1 MRFLHELANCPYCTG
16 KKRRKKREFLKF
28 INFNGE
34 NIYVRKDVITAIRPE
49 KLPDGITY
57 TKILMNN
64 SLVITVQH
72 SLQDVL
78 KMLGEKTPA
87 KKAKK

>member
-1 MRFLHELANCPYCTG
+1 M
-16 KKRRKKREFLKF
+16 EFLKF

-34 NIYVRKDVITAIRPE
+34 DIYVRKDVITAIRPE

-57 TKILMNN
+57 TKVLMNN

-72 SLQDVL
+72 SVQEVM
-78 KMLGEKTPA
+78 KMLADKPV
-87 KKAKK
+87 KKAVKGK